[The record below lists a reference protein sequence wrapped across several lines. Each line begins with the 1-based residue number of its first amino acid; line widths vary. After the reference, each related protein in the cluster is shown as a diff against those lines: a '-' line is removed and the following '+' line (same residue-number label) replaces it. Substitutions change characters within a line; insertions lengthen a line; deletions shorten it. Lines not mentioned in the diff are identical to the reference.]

1 MGIITSEGE
10 ASGTEVEHRLSYM
23 DSNYSNQIR
32 FGMSTSTSVNN
43 FIMCVH
49 GYSPT
54 RDLVCLSELVCFWRD
69 RCILFVFKHTTAH
82 THTHTPL
89 TGVKSHAL
97 NYYTCTPGKKPRAN
111 CLRLDQTTVWINCL
125 PLSYFL
131 FFNVSVR
138 AFLIFICSLSLSVL
152 PSFIMFLFSLF
163 LQLVRPVLSLHWH
176 LVCFSLFLSNPLFH
190 FSCFYFLCVYFTESS
205 KTNCAG
211 LLFSKNICL
220 YGMWAFEISFF

>member
-32 FGMSTSTSVNN
+32 FGHEHIYSVNN
-43 FIMCVH
+43 FITCVH

-54 RDLVCLSELVCFWRD
+54 RDLVCLSELVCFWRV

-89 TGVKSHAL
+89 TGVKVRMAL

-111 CLRLDQTTVWINCL
+111 CLRLDQTTV
-125 PLSYFL
+125 
-131 FFNVSVR
+131 
-138 AFLIFICSLSLSVL
+138 
-152 PSFIMFLFSLF
+152 
-163 LQLVRPVLSLHWH
+163 
-176 LVCFSLFLSNPLFH
+176 
-190 FSCFYFLCVYFTESS
+190 
-205 KTNCAG
+205 
-211 LLFSKNICL
+211 
-220 YGMWAFEISFF
+220 